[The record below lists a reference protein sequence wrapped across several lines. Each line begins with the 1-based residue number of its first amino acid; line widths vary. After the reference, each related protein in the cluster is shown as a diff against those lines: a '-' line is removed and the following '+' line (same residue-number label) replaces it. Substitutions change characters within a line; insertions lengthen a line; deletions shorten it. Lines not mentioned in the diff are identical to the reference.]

1 MHYQWVLRVVCILLG
16 FYGKRG
22 SLVLASS
29 PLFHRNPHAHV
40 LLLRLLWIQQN
51 LQLYPYPDT
60 EECIL
65 KFVNENGIQFDDSGR
80 LLT

>member
-22 SLVLASS
+22 SLVLTSFALFRRS
-29 PLFHRNPHAHV
+29 PQAHV

-60 EECIL
+60 ENAYL
-65 KFVNENGIQFDDSGR
+65 N
-80 LLT
+80 L